1 MTIYHATENTVLSK
15 LKVEYW
21 QIYNGFPA
29 FWLAVFSMAQYKY
42 IFHINNRKMHFCSF
56 LETENMR
63 HCVPSSVSSGL
74 AKLPLDYVYENGT
87 RTNERTSKKL
97 PLGEP
102 LDGRKAYESIM
113 PYFTTITKTPDEVHQ
128 LGKDMLNKLYPEVC
142 FNLTQSYVNAQNE
155 IHEMKLQTSC
165 IKMIHIHH
173 LRAYHWPTQPPAPS
187 WPYSSTGR
195 ALLWHCRGHGSRLS
209 LATTYLFQEL

>member
-1 MTIYHATENTVLSK
+1 
-15 LKVEYW
+15 
-21 QIYNGFPA
+21 
-29 FWLAVFSMAQYKY
+29 
-42 IFHINNRKMHFCSF
+42 
-56 LETENMR
+56 MR

-102 LDGRKAYESIM
+102 LDGKKAYESIM

-142 FNLTQSYVNAQNE
+142 FNLIQRYVNEQNE
-155 IHEMKLQTSC
+155 IHEMKFM
-165 IKMIHIHH
+165 K
-173 LRAYHWPTQPPAPS
+173 
-187 WPYSSTGR
+187 
-195 ALLWHCRGHGSRLS
+195 
-209 LATTYLFQEL
+209 